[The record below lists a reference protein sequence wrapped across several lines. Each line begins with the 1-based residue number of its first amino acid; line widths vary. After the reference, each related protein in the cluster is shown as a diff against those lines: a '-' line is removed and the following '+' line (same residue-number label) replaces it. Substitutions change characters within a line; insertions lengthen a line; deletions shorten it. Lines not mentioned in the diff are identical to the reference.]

1 MQVVSDWFRWLN
13 TTHGVNFSVFYDAF
27 DGQRFVTG
35 LKTTIWLSIACIV
48 LSLIVGVIGAW
59 LQGSRSI
66 LARGSVR
73 VFVEVLR
80 NTPPLI
86 QLLFCYFALGTL
98 LPLIPNGTGG
108 QEPLLSNVGWAIV
121 AFSLFAGAHNIEI
134 FRSGIDAVPTSMREA
149 AESLGY
155 SRLQIFLHVVF
166 PLAFR
171 ISLPALNN
179 NLVNLVKTTTLA
191 YAIAVPELLYA
202 SAQVWS
208 ETLNVKEMMN
218 VLLVTYLLLVAVVVW
233 GMEALERRLRI
244 PGYNI

>member
-1 MQVVSDWFRWLN
+1 MIP
-13 TTHGVNFSVFYDAF
+13 
-27 DGQRFVTG
+27 DG
-35 LKTTIWLSIACIV
+35 S
-48 LSLIVGVIGAW
+48 
-59 LQGSRSI
+59 
-66 LARGSVR
+66 
-73 VFVEVLR
+73 
-80 NTPPLI
+80 
-86 QLLFCYFALGTL
+86 
-98 LPLIPNGTGG
+98 GG
-108 QEPLLSNVGWAIV
+108 RQPLLSNVGWAIV

-134 FRSGIDAVPTSMREA
+134 FRAGIDAVPTAMREA
-149 AESLGY
+149 ADSLGY
-155 SRLQIFLHVVF
+155 SRLQVYRHVVF

-233 GMEALERRLRI
+233 GMGALERRLRI

>member
-1 MQVVSDWFRWLN
+1 MLFR
-13 TTHGVNFSVFYDAF
+13 S
-27 DGQRFVTG
+27 
-35 LKTTIWLSIACIV
+35 
-48 LSLIVGVIGAW
+48 W
-59 LQGSRSI
+59 LQGGRSKVVKG
-66 LARGSVR
+66 AVR

-86 QLLFCYFALGTL
+86 QLLFCYFALSSV
-98 LPLIPNGTGG
+98 LPMIPDGAGG
-108 QEPLLSNVGWAIV
+108 RQPLLSNIGWAIV

-155 SRLQIFLHVVF
+155 SRFQVYRHVVF

-202 SAQVWS
+202 TAQIWS
-208 ETLNVKEMMN
+208 ETLNVKEMMKIGRAH
-218 VLLVTYLLLVAVVVW
+218 V
-233 GMEALERRLRI
+233 
-244 PGYNI
+244 